1 HGCFFIISICIFYQS
16 TIVLACKTLGHSLVT
31 SRLDYGNAVLY
42 GISDRL
48 LHRLEMVQRSAARVV
63 LRIRRGDWPFNNCTG
78 CPQSIASSSYQR
90 HQQHYQ
96 KNQFATHP
104 TETVVCGDFNTKYG
118 EPTCTDAVNLADL
131 LDTAGFTQHVTGAT
145 HERGNT
151 LDLVIT
157 AKTSHPIATAVK
169 PTSLITDH
177 YAVECE
183 LLQSKPSRLKRHIT
197 YRKQSAINNNIFAAD
212 LRSFNLNADEADPV
226 VLLAAYDTCLR
237 TIIDAHAPLVSRTI
251 TVRPTTPWHTND
263 LTEAKRA
270 LRRAERLWRNSSL
283 TVHRQIFKGRRHIF
297 RKLLKTA
304 RSDYYRSEISKAGG
318 NMRLIYGITDSLL
331 GRKVNMTLP
340 EVADE
345 SPSALATRFQRYFKD
360 KTEVLCQNRSDD
372 TPTVVGAHF
381 DVFEHASPSDV
392 KKIVLASATK
402 SCELDP
408 LPTSIVKQHIDALS
422 PLLARIINASLAT
435 TVFPAP
441 MKHTVVVPI

>member
-1 HGCFFIISICIFYQS
+1 
-16 TIVLACKTLGHSLVT
+16 
-31 SRLDYGNAVLY
+31 
-42 GISDRL
+42 
-48 LHRLEMVQRSAARVV
+48 M
-63 LRIRRGDWPFNNCTG
+63 
-78 CPQSIASSSYQR
+78 
-90 HQQHYQ
+90 
-96 KNQFATHP
+96 
-104 TETVVCGDFNTKYG
+104 CGDFNTKYG

-360 KTEVLCQNRSDD
+360 KTEVLCQNRSPLPADD